1 MRKYMHLYV
10 PIGMTSYLSTAEVA
24 TKAGVHRDTL
34 LRWLRQGRIPE
45 PSRDG
50 RGWRVFTQGEADAV
64 VAHAAQANALVTQS
78 KSISRLKAADWDMA
92 TAKTSY
98 LTHNIHPYPAKFI
111 PQIPNMLIQE
121 LSSVG
126 DTVADIFCGS
136 GTTLLEALQ
145 LKRHAIGLDANP
157 LATLITK
164 AKTTPLDTSAL
175 KILAQHRH
183 GCERLAASIEPNTTD
198 LFHNGL
204 PFKSQGWRPDSKVCE
219 TWFEPFVV
227 EELAELRSLF
237 HSISNEYA
245 RNLCSVVFSSIVVS
259 VSLQDSDTRY
269 VRRKKQIEP
278 GDTVLKYI
286 KQLDSAVSAVEKL
299 SDVIESRF
307 SCNVVTANVLDSP
320 ELPQFDLVV
329 TSPPYPNAFS
339 YHLYHR
345 TRLLWLGL
353 DPKPFKDIEIGS
365 HRKYSAKGPRRAT
378 VATFSTELQMIFD
391 WLRDQMTDRGHVCFV
406 IGNSTLA
413 GERVDNAALVTKAGA
428 DHGFVELA
436 RFNRSIATTRKAL
449 NPKIGGIKDERIVI
463 LQKV

>member
-1 MRKYMHLYV
+1 MN
-10 PIGMTSYLSTAEVA
+10 YLSTAEVA
-24 TKAGVHRDTL
+24 IKAGVHRDTL
-34 LRWLRQGRIPE
+34 LRWLRKGSIPE
-45 PSRDG
+45 PNRDG
-50 RGWRVFTQGEADAV
+50 RGWRVFTQSEADAII
-64 VAHAAQANALVTQS
+64 AHANQANALDIKP
-78 KSISRLKAADWDMA
+78 KSISRLTATDWNF
-92 TAKTSY
+92 TKAKTSY
-98 LTHNIHPYPAKFI
+98 LTHSIHPYPAKFI

-157 LATLITK
+157 LATLITQ
-164 AKTTPLDTSAL
+164 AKTTPLDASAIE
-175 KILAQHRH
+175 ILAQHRYD
-183 GCERLAASIEPNTTD
+183 CECLIASIEPSNTSLSHHD
-198 LFHNGL
+198 L
-204 PFKSQGWRPDSKVCE
+204 PFKSEGWRPDSKVCE

-227 EELAELRSLF
+227 EELAELRTLF
-237 HSISNEYA
+237 SGIHNKYV
-245 RNLCSVVFSSIVVS
+245 RNLCSVIFSSIIVS

-269 VRRKKQIEP
+269 VRRKKHIQP
-278 GDTVLKYI
+278 GDTTLKYI
-286 KQLDSAVSAVEKL
+286 RQFDSVVSAVEKL
-299 SDVIESRF
+299 SDVIEPRF

-320 ELPQFDLVV
+320 ELSKFDLVV

-353 DPKPFKDIEIGS
+353 NPKPFKDIEIGS

-378 VATFSTELQMIFD
+378 VATFSDELGLIFH
-391 WLRDQMTDRGHVCFV
+391 WLQKQVTDHGHVCFV
-406 IGNSTLA
+406 IGNSMLA
-413 GERVDNAALVTKAGA
+413 GERVDNAALVIKAST

-436 RFNRSIATTRKAL
+436 SFNRLIAKTRKSL

-463 LQKV
+463 LQKG

>member
-1 MRKYMHLYV
+1 MLHYF
-10 PIGMTSYLSTAEVA
+10 STAEVA
-24 TKAGVHRDTL
+24 AKAGIHRDTL
-34 LRWLRQGRIPE
+34 LRWLREGRVPE

-50 RGWRVFTQGEADAV
+50 RGWRAFTTREAEAIV
-64 VAHAAQANALVTQS
+64 SRVNTTNTLVEQP
-78 KSISRLKAADWDMA
+78 KAISRLRAADWDLG

-145 LKRHAIGLDANP
+145 LKRHAVGIDANP

-164 AKTTPLDTSAL
+164 AKTTPLHPSAFEA
-175 KILAQHRH
+175 LAQHRH
-183 GCERLAASIEPNTTD
+183 ASERVAASIEPNTPD
-198 LFHNGL
+198 LFRQGL
-204 PFKSQGWRPDSKVCE
+204 PFKSQAWRPASNVCE
-219 TWFEPFVV
+219 NWFEPHVV
-227 EELAELRSLF
+227 EELAELRSLIADVPDD
-237 HSISNEYA
+237 SA
-245 RNLCSVVFSSIVVS
+245 RNLCSVAFAAIVVS

-269 VRRKKQIEP
+269 VRRKKQIAP
-278 GDTVLKYI
+278 GDTVQKYI
-286 KQLDSAVSAVEKL
+286 RQLDAATAAVEKL
-299 SDVIESRF
+299 ADVVELRF
-307 SCNVVTANVLDSP
+307 SCDVITANVLDAP
-320 ELPQFDLVV
+320 KLPPFDLVV

-378 VATFSTELQMIFD
+378 VATFVAELAKIFG
-391 WLRDQMTDRGHVCFV
+391 WLRTQVTDRGHVCFV
-406 IGNSTLA
+406 VGDSKLA
-413 GERVDNAALVTKAGA
+413 GERSDNAALVNQAGA
-428 DHGFVELA
+428 DYGFVELA
-436 RFNRSIATTRKAL
+436 RINRSIATTRKAL
-449 NPKIGGIKDERIVI
+449 NPKIGGIKTEQIVI
-463 LQKV
+463 LQKA